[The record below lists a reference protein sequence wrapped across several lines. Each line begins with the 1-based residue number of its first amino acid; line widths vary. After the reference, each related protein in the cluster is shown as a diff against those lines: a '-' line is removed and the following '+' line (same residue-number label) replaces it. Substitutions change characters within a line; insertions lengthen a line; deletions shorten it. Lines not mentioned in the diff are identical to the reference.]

1 MRHSLFWQLMDEEFG
16 SAYSRSVAADQSLA
30 ELGGKTVETALA
42 AGHSPREVWHA
53 VCESMGVPPERSR
66 GRPQGAATGSR
77 GRVQGA

>member
-30 ELGGKTVETALA
+30 ELGGKTVETAFA

-53 VCESMGVPPERSR
+53 VCESMDVPPERRR
-66 GRPQGAATGSR
+66 GRPQRAGAASR
-77 GRVQGA
+77 ARVQGA